1 MPSFLEDH
9 ILSILTFLPVLGAL
23 VLMLLPRPDETPEPK
38 NSNRSGPD
46 AAPPADSKRAAIVTV
61 AKIVTVLNFALAVA
75 LLLTFNNNA
84 HPSQYTVGPG
94 SQMRY
99 MEIQPWLSIGATHV
113 FYRMGIDGIGLL
125 LILLTTFLMTLCVV
139 FSANRTQRVRE
150 FMIFLLLLESGIIGI
165 FCALDLLL
173 FYIFWE
179 AMLIPMYFLIGIFG
193 GGRRGFA
200 AAKFFVFQ
208 FGGSILMLVA
218 IAAIYTYSATRDAAG
233 TITHP
238 GTLNLLELAD
248 PMTKANVALHGITP
262 QILMYLFAAFS
273 LAFMVKTPLF
283 PIHTWLPDTIAEAPV
298 VVSVFLSGEV
308 AIYGFVR
315 FCLPLFPQQAQDAA
329 PLFILLSIVGII
341 YGSIIAAV
349 QTDSLRLIA
358 YSSIAH
364 IGFVVLGIFSFTRI
378 GMMGALIQNINH
390 GISAAMLLFIVGML
404 NERRK
409 TRQISQFGGL
419 KKIMPNLATMLLLAT
434 LSGLAVPFFNGFV
447 GEFTIMQGAWIS
459 SGVGYGPTALAA
471 TGTILSAVY
480 MLWWFQ
486 RLMLGPVTREEN
498 RNLPDLTRAEW
509 VVLIPLAGMIF
520 WIGLGSAYWTKRMT
534 APVNAI
540 ISPEIERANL
550 NMDSPKAQQMY
561 PPESIPTG
569 LPTAPISRN
578 SETAPVPPKAKTF
591 PKKPSPGTEISAPFA
606 ELPNQNGR

>member
-1 MPSFLEDH
+1 MA
-9 ILSILTFLPVLGAL
+9 TFHKA
-23 VLMLLPRPDETPEPK
+23 
-38 NSNRSGPD
+38 N
-46 AAPPADSKRAAIVTV
+46 
-61 AKIVTVLNFALAVA
+61 
-75 LLLTFNNNA
+75 
-84 HPSQYTVGPG
+84 PSQYTVGPG

-99 MEIQPWLSIGATHV
+99 MEIQNWLSIGATHV
-113 FYRMGIDGIGLL
+113 FYRMGVDGIGLL

-150 FMIFLLLLESGIIGI
+150 YMIFLLLLESGIIGI

-200 AAKFFVFQ
+200 AAKFFVYQ

-218 IAAIYTYSATRDAAG
+218 IAAIYNYA
-233 TITHP
+233 

-248 PMTKANVALHGITP
+248 PLTKSNAALHGVTP

-329 PLFILLSIVGII
+329 PVFILLSIIGII

-364 IGFVVLGIFSFTRI
+364 IGFVALGIFSFTRI
-378 GMMGALIQNINH
+378 GLMGALIQNINH
-390 GISAAMLLFIVGML
+390 GISAAMLLFLVGML
-404 NERRK
+404 NDRRK

-419 KKIMPNLATMLLLAT
+419 KKIMPNLATMFLIAT

-509 VVLIPLAGMIF
+509 TVLIPLAGMIF
-520 WIGLGSAYWTKRMT
+520 WIGMGSAYWTNRMT
-534 APVNAI
+534 ASVNAI
-540 ISPEIERANL
+540 VAPKVWNDNL
-550 NMDSPKAQQMY
+550 NMNLPMAQKLLLPDTDTNGNAAIT
-561 PPESIPTG
+561 PPA
-569 LPTAPISRN
+569 PTAAAT
-578 SETAPVPPKAKTF
+578 EAAPAAVKTTETF

-606 ELPNQNGR
+606 ELPAKSGR